1 MSVSSLRS
9 SDIQLGLGALG
20 IIDLVE
26 FPISKR
32 PIRVGS
38 LDKVASE
45 VCGSASADVAIG
57 IKSVSVSR
65 NSRRREYL
73 RIVGDR
79 EGGPVKPEA
88 GHSSITDKGFV
99 SIEEDI
105 GWLASAGY

>member
-1 MSVSSLRS
+1 LST
-9 SDIQLGLGALG
+9 LG
-20 IIDLVE
+20 IINLVE
-26 FPISKR
+26 LSISKC
-32 PIRVGS
+32 PIRIGS

-65 NSRRREYL
+65 NSRRGEYL

-79 EGGPVKPEA
+79 EGGPVKSEA
-88 GHSSITDKGFV
+88 GHSSITDEGFV